1 MTEFVLRLHPQRRTV
16 FAGILAYPLPSIP
29 EAVETAGN
37 FWDQAVSE
45 KEAIFYAQ
53 TMDPAGTGNV
63 CAFHQRPFGQLIP

>member
-37 FWDQAVSE
+37 FWDQALSE

-53 TMDPAGTGNV
+53 TPRSQWK
-63 CAFHQRPFGQLIP
+63 CAHFRLVFITTR